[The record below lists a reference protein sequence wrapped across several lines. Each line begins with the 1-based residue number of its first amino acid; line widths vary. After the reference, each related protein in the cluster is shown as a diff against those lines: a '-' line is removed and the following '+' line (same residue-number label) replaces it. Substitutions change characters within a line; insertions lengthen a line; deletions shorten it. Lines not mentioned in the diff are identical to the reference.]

1 MIPDAVILIVEDEAL
16 IAEVVG
22 ENLKDSG
29 FAVELI
35 DGASEA
41 VARIESDEG
50 APIQALITDV
60 RLGGAISGWDVARR
74 ARERIPDLPVIYMTG
89 DSGVDW
95 SAQGVPNSVLIVKPF
110 ATGQVVTAVS
120 TLVTELAA
128 RRAASASGE

>member
-1 MIPDAVILIVEDEAL
+1 MTPDAIVLIVEDEAL

-22 ENLKDSG
+22 ENLKDAG

-35 DGASEA
+35 EA
-41 VARIESDEG
+41 AEEAFARIQSDG

-60 RLGGAISGWDVARR
+60 RLGGSSSGWDVARR
-74 ARERIPDLPVIYMTG
+74 AREKIPDLPVIYMTG
-89 DSGVDW
+89 DSGADW

-120 TLVTELAA
+120 GLVNEVAA
-128 RRAASASGE
+128 RRATTPNAD